1 MEQPWERGRLALDEG
16 KMRSLH
22 RSLRASTALPV
33 VNTCKAIRESA
44 Y

>member
-1 MEQPWERGRLALDEG
+1 MEQPWERGRPALDEG
-16 KMRSLH
+16 ETPSFH
-22 RSLRASTALPV
+22 CSLRASTALPV